1 MLAIRMQRTG
11 RKGHTMFR
19 MVVQES
25 RLHPSSG
32 RVVARLGHYDPHT
45 KALSLDKEKA
55 ATYLENG
62 ARPSDRITL
71 IFKKEGVKLPSW
83 VEVPQQKTGSI
94 RNPDKLRKNA
104 PAAEA
109 AATTEDKQETDA
121 VGEASP
127 EAESSSE
134 KQSSEDKAQEASAEE
149 STVEPEPKK

>member
-1 MLAIRMQRTG
+1 
-11 RKGHTMFR
+11 MFR

-71 IFKKEGVKLPSW
+71 IFKKEGIKLPSW
-83 VEVPQQKTGSI
+83 VEIPQQKTGSI
-94 RNPDKLRKNA
+94 RNPDKLRKNRPVA
-104 PAAEA
+104 EAGEAAEPA
-109 AATTEDKQETDA
+109 EDKQEI
-121 VGEASP
+121 EASEP
-127 EAESSSE
+127 APQAESTDRE
-134 KQSSEDKAQEASAEE
+134 QPSEDKAQEASAEE
-149 STVEPEPKK
+149 SAVEPEPKK